1 MTFSGKRTIKISRKL
16 DLKRLPRH
24 MGIIL
29 DGNGR
34 WATKRR
40 LPRNIGHK
48 AGCENLKRI
57 VRHIYELGIKYTT
70 FFMFSTE
77 NWKRPKQEVDGIF
90 DIVREYLH
98 ESVDEFVEYGVKIVT
113 MGDASKLPED
123 LYKKLMEV
131 VKATSKCDKL
141 VLNLAI
147 NYGGR
152 DEILRA
158 VNLAIADGEILNTVT
173 DFQKYLYTS
182 DIPDP
187 DFIIRTSGEMRVS
200 NFMLFQMAYTEWY
213 FTKTLWPD
221 FTEKEL
227 QKCLINFQNRKRRF
241 GALNK

>member
-1 MTFSGKRTIKISRKL
+1 MTFSGKNVKISRKL
-16 DLKRLPRH
+16 DLNRLPRH

-34 WATKRR
+34 WATKRK

-57 VRHIYELGIKYTT
+57 VKHIYDLGINYAT

-98 ESVDEFVEYGVKIVT
+98 ESADEFVEYGVKIVT
-113 MGDASKLPED
+113 MGAASKLPND
-123 LYKKLMEV
+123 LYTKLMEV
-131 VKATSKCDKL
+131 VKTTSKCDKF

-158 VNLAIADGEILNTVT
+158 VNLAIADGEILNSTV

-200 NFMLFQMAYTEWY
+200 NFMLYQMAYTEWY

>member
-1 MTFSGKRTIKISRKL
+1 MTFSGKNVKISRKL
-16 DLKRLPRH
+16 DMNRLPQH
-24 MGIIL
+24 IAIIL

-57 VRHIYELGIKYTT
+57 IQHIYHLGIKYTSL
-70 FFMFSTE
+70 FLFSTE
-77 NWKRPKQEVDGIF
+77 NWKRPKDEVEGIF
-90 DIVREYLH
+90 HIVRQYLN
-98 ESVDEFVEYGVKIVT
+98 ESVDDFVEHGVKIVT
-113 MGDASKLPED
+113 MGDISQLPSDLYSKLV
-123 LYKKLMEV
+123 EV
-131 VKATSKCDKL
+131 VNATKDCDQF
-141 VLNLAI
+141 VINLAI

-158 VNLAIADGEILNTVT
+158 TNLAISQGELLHSIQ
-173 DFQKYLYTS
+173 DFQKFLYTS
-182 DIPDP
+182 QLPDP
-187 DFIIRTSGEMRVS
+187 DFIIRTSGELRIS
-200 NFMLFQMAYTEWY
+200 NFMLFQMAYSEWF

-227 QKCLINFQNRKRRF
+227 QKCLINYQNRKRRF